1 LISYGNPAFLELN
14 YTIFLDMVDKIK
26 YTDTNDDAMHTIC
39 EDTEMQWKRLW
50 LTLRSSLIGSSRK
63 RTEYLKRHR
72 VYHYIGEN
80 VSIHSRKIPLYANL
94 ISLHDNVK
102 IAANVVFITH
112 DITHRMLRD
121 MMSGKKF
128 PEKIGCIEVMDNV
141 FIGANSVVLNN
152 VRIGPNVIVA
162 AGSVVAKDIPPGVV
176 VGGVPA
182 KVIGSFDDFVAK
194 RTAEIKDSK
203 KMPGQPAGHLIT
215 KELETYMWDKF
226 HETKD
231 RA

>member
-1 LISYGNPAFLELN
+1 
-14 YTIFLDMVDKIK
+14 
-26 YTDTNDDAMHTIC
+26 
-39 EDTEMQWKRLW
+39 MQWKRLW

-63 RTEYLKRHR
+63 RTEYLRKHQ
-72 VYHYIGEN
+72 VYHHIGDN

-112 DITHRMLRD
+112 DITHRMLRT
-121 MMSGKKF
+121 MMPGKKI

-141 FIGANSVVLNN
+141 FIGANSTILNN

-162 AGSVVAKDIPPGVV
+162 AGSVVAKDVPPGVV

-182 KVIGSFDDFVAK
+182 KVIGSFDAFVAK
-194 RTAEIKDSK
+194 RIDEIQSYE
-203 KMPGQPAGHLIT
+203 KMPGQPGNHLIS
-215 KELETYMWDKF
+215 KELEAYMWDTF
-226 HETKD
+226 HESKD
-231 RA
+231 RT